1 MKSAGLV
8 RQAIRLHAEGW
19 SQRAIAGELGV
30 STSTVS
36 RWIGLGPAAI
46 QPARVLKDRSACPTD
61 CPLRDVLGTEYA
73 YLLGQ
78 YLGDGWIGAT
88 GSSGVHRLEI
98 ACCEAY
104 PRVVDEVEA
113 AIAAVVPVSAV
124 GRRAKPGAIVVSS
137 YSTHWPCLFPQ
148 HGPGRKHERSIVL
161 EPWQR
166 TIALDEFPASFVR
179 GLIHSDG
186 WRGVNRSRGA
196 NGTVYEYSRYQFC
209 NRSDDIQRLFVE
221 ACDRLGVQ
229 AKQMNRWTVAVSTR
243 ADVARLD
250 EFVGPKC

>member
-1 MKSAGLV
+1 MKSADAV
-8 RQAIRLHAEGW
+8 RRALHLHADGW
-19 SQRAIAGELGV
+19 SQRAIADELGV

-36 RWIGLGPAAI
+36 RWIGLGRAAI
-46 QPARVLKDRSACPTD
+46 RPGRVLKDASACPTA
-61 CPLRDVLGTEYA
+61 CPLRADLRPEYA

-104 PRVVDEVEA
+104 PRVADEVES
-113 AIAAVVPVSAV
+113 AIAAVVPVNSV
-124 GRRAKPGAIVVSS
+124 GRRAKPGTIVVSS

-148 HGPGRKHERSIVL
+148 HGPGRKHERPIVL

-166 TIALDEFPASFVR
+166 TVALDEYPAAFVR

-186 WRGVNRSRGA
+186 WRGVNRSRAA

-221 ACDRLGVQ
+221 ACDRLGVE

-250 EFVGPKC
+250 EFVGPKR